1 METTDLDVNVK
12 TLDSQT
18 HPFSVKSTLTVKE
31 FKAIIEPTVNVA
43 ADQQR
48 LIYLGKVLADDKSLK
63 DYDIHGK
70 TIHLVIRPPP
80 SASHPQDSSTTGASS
95 NSGRRSAPPGGTTP
109 NGSQF
114 VGAFYMPQNQFE
126 GMNFGQI
133 VQDVISNLGD
143 LGRNATVTSATSDDG
158 SAVDVHINLGQVSS
172 QTATNQEVQ
181 QRVSQIRSLLST
193 VNRDLEDLEQ
203 NRPPSSNATLVPPR
217 EAASQGSVPMIGV
230 NPQPSAAFSA
240 AEAAFTAAEGAAA
253 AASAAEAA
261 AALARREY
269 F

>member
-1 METTDLDVNVK
+1 MESQDVSVNVK
-12 TLDSQT
+12 TLDSLT
-18 HPFSVKSTLTVKE
+18 HPFSVKSTLTVKQ
-31 FKAIIEPTVNVA
+31 FKAVIEPTVNVA

-48 LIYLGKVLADDKSLK
+48 LIYCGKVLADDKNLK

-80 SASHPQDSSTTGASS
+80 SASHPEDSSTTGPSS
-95 NSGRRSAPPGGTTP
+95 DSGRRSAPPGSTP
-109 NGSQF
+109 VNGSQF
-114 VGAFYMPQNQFE
+114 LGAVYQFD

-181 QRVSQIRSLLST
+181 YRVSSIRSLLT
-193 VNRDLEDLEQ
+193 AITRDLQDLEQ
-203 NRPPSSNATLVPPR
+203 NRAPPANLATSSMDQS
-217 EAASQGSVPMIGV
+217 SQRSVPVMPETV
-230 NPQPSAAFSA
+230 AETPAFSA
-240 AEAAFTAAEGAAA
+240 TEAAITAAQGAAA
-253 AASAAEAA
+253 AASQAEAA
-261 AALARREY
+261 AALARRKLLVL
-269 F
+269 